1 MKSAVGLVC
10 AATLLAGS
18 AAIAQSPVS
27 GMGIQGNQPLDVTG
41 DAFDYN
47 GGECRAT
54 YTGNVEM
61 IQGTARMRSPRV
73 DTYFGRTG
81 ATAAPAAGGASSRCG
96 GDVERIE
103 MTGPFYYVS
112 PEQQARSD
120 HASYTSS
127 NETIVLTGS
136 VVLTQ
141 GQNVMT
147 GARATINTRT
157 NDARVESGPSAQS
170 PGRVRAVLFPNQ
182 SSTPGGARAP
192 TRPGR

>member
-1 MKSAVGLVC
+1 MKSAVGLIC
-10 AATLLAGS
+10 AAALLAGS
-18 AAIAQSPVS
+18 AAIAQSP
-27 GMGIQGNQPLDVTG
+27 GGGIGIQGNQPLDVTG
-41 DAFDYN
+41 DAFDYD

-81 ATAAPAAGGASSRCG
+81 ATATPAAGGANSRCG
-96 GDVERIE
+96 GDVQRIE
-103 MTGPFYYVS
+103 MAGTFYYVS

-120 HASYTSS
+120 HATYTAA
-127 NETIVLTGS
+127 NDTIVLTGN

-170 PGRVRAVLFPNQ
+170 NGRVRAVIFPNGASQ
-182 SSTPGGARAP
+182 PGAARAP
-192 TRPGR
+192 ARPGR